1 MQSSTKEKGVDDRL
15 QRAIKERLPLVNA
28 ILANSKIKEYE
39 GLVKTTLLRIP
50 TRDLHRIMK
59 TIERVVLIPTDAY
72 AITIATPRA
81 DHEQHTVVLLEGKLE
96 KCSQYQKKYAIAH
109 EFAHVYL
116 EDYYRIWM
124 KDDKSPSTMS
134 RFEKE
139 VDEQVLKWG
148 FITKNQFNKLH
159 SRLAQPKVRCSSH
172 GD

>member
-1 MQSSTKEKGVDDRL
+1 MQLPNRAKNKKGVDGRL
-15 QRAIKERLPLVNA
+15 QRAMQKRLPIVHA
-28 ILANSKIKEYE
+28 ILANSRIKRYE
-39 GLVKTTLLRIP
+39 GLVTTTLLGIP
-50 TRDLHRIMK
+50 TRDLYRIMK

-96 KCSQYQKKYAIAH
+96 KCSLYQKKYAIAH

-116 EDYYRIWM
+116 EHYYRIWM
-124 KDDKSPSTMS
+124 KDGTSPNAMS

-148 FITKNQFNKLH
+148 FITENQFNKLH
-159 SRLAQPKVRCSSH
+159 PRLK
-172 GD
+172 